1 MRAKVLLGWLSQ
13 EAAIRFLPTSCI
25 FDPPL
30 TELQAEALW
39 AEKKA
44 VVDANWYG
52 KPGHFRGEEAEWRCE
67 LYPNSN
73 PGASK
78 NGDGLTCARAEIQDR
93 FAPVLDR
100 TFESAARFNGN
111 GDLTAR

>member
-13 EAAIRFLPTSCI
+13 EAAIRFLQTSCI

-44 VVDANWYG
+44 VVDALA
-52 KPGHFRGEEAEWRCE
+52 PRPALSPATIAMTAAE
-67 LYPNSN
+67 L
-73 PGASK
+73 
-78 NGDGLTCARAEIQDR
+78 
-93 FAPVLDR
+93 
-100 TFESAARFNGN
+100 
-111 GDLTAR
+111 